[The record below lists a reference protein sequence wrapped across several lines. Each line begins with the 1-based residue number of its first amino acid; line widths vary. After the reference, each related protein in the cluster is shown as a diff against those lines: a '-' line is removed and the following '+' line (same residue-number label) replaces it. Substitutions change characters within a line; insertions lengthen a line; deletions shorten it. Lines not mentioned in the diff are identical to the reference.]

1 MGLRDAAKRIRRI
14 RQRNLG
20 GPWFHFGRSPNP
32 ARLASS
38 RFLGGLAVVEFG
50 ERVVSRR
57 ALLRGAAMLW
67 GVVLLPASLARSR
80 GAQFRVSKAA
90 QAAIKTSEL
99 IYITPIKSDG
109 KESSCHAEVWF
120 YADGADLLVVTKPE
134 LWRSQAIERGLD
146 RARIWV
152 GDHGVWKRSNDAFR
166 NAPSFLAQAEHSS
179 SDAEAVGRTL
189 KAMSAKYADDGWST
203 YGPRFEQGLAD
214 GSRVLLRYRP
224 IAE

>member
-1 MGLRDAAKRIRRI
+1 M
-14 RQRNLG
+14 
-20 GPWFHFGRSPNP
+20 
-32 ARLASS
+32 
-38 RFLGGLAVVEFG
+38 
-50 ERVVSRR
+50 
-57 ALLRGAAMLW
+57 RGAAALS
-67 GVVLLPASLARSR
+67 GVVLLPVSLARSR
-80 GAQFRVSKAA
+80 DEEYRVSKAA
-90 QAAIKTSEL
+90 AAATETSKL

-109 KESSCHAEVWF
+109 KESACHAEVWF

-166 NAPSFLAQAEHSS
+166 NAPSFLAQVEHSS

-189 KAMSAKYADDGWST
+189 KAMGTKYADEGWST
-203 YGPRFEQGLAD
+203 YGPRFKEGLED

-224 IAE
+224 VSE